1 MEKLQE
7 RSKMKRIIS
16 KFMMIFSILTYSIS
30 FQSFADSKIEYE
42 KAVKLITE
50 DKIEESVQLLQEIS
64 SSKDKEY
71 SMKSNYLLGN
81 YYVSKNNIVQAKKY
95 YQLAIEDTKNTS
107 NEAIS
112 ALYQLSTL
120 AYNENDKLLAEK
132 YILEMDK
139 RTGSKQAN
147 MKELL
152 GMFYFAVIKNTE
164 KAEEN
169 YNEAV
174 KIDPNTLRYRIN
186 LLTLY
191 EYKNDSLNISK
202 TISNMKKINS
212 KVSNKEIGIYYSN
225 SSNMSLAK
233 KYLEKA
239 INEDKDLTA
248 QFNLGIVYYNT
259 GKKDEGI
266 KMLQAAEKMEIKDAT
281 EILNKIK

>member
-1 MEKLQE
+1 LEKLQE

-174 KIDPNTLRYRIN
+174 KIDPNNLRYRIN

>member
-1 MEKLQE
+1 
-7 RSKMKRIIS
+7 MKRIIS

-174 KIDPNTLRYRIN
+174 KIDPNNLRYRIN

>member
-1 MEKLQE
+1 
-7 RSKMKRIIS
+7 
-16 KFMMIFSILTYSIS
+16 
-30 FQSFADSKIEYE
+30 
-42 KAVKLITE
+42 
-50 DKIEESVQLLQEIS
+50 
-64 SSKDKEY
+64 
-71 SMKSNYLLGN
+71 MKSNYLLGN

-107 NEAIS
+107 NEAKS

-174 KIDPNTLRYRIN
+174 KIDPNNLRYRIN

>member
-1 MEKLQE
+1 
-7 RSKMKRIIS
+7 MKRIIS

-30 FQSFADSKIEYE
+30 VQSFADSKIEYE

-95 YQLAIEDTKNTS
+95 YQLAVEDTKNTS

-139 RTGSKQAN
+139 TTGSKQAN
-147 MKELL
+147 RKELL

-174 KIDPNTLRYRIN
+174 KIDPNNLRYRIN

-202 TISNMKKINS
+202 TISNMQKINS

>member
-1 MEKLQE
+1 
-7 RSKMKRIIS
+7 
-16 KFMMIFSILTYSIS
+16 MMIFSILTYSIS

-152 GMFYFAVIKNTE
+152 GMFYYAVIKNTE

-174 KIDPNTLRYRIN
+174 KIDPNNLRYRIN

>member
-174 KIDPNTLRYRIN
+174 KIDPNNLRYRIN

>member
-174 KIDPNTLRYRIN
+174 KIDPNNIRYRIN

>member
-1 MEKLQE
+1 M
-7 RSKMKRIIS
+7 
-16 KFMMIFSILTYSIS
+16 
-30 FQSFADSKIEYE
+30 
-42 KAVKLITE
+42 
-50 DKIEESVQLLQEIS
+50 
-64 SSKDKEY
+64 
-71 SMKSNYLLGN
+71 G
-81 YYVSKNNIVQAKKY
+81 
-95 YQLAIEDTKNTS
+95 
-107 NEAIS
+107 
-112 ALYQLSTL
+112 
-120 AYNENDKLLAEK
+120 
-132 YILEMDK
+132 
-139 RTGSKQAN
+139 
-147 MKELL
+147 
-152 GMFYFAVIKNTE
+152 
-164 KAEEN
+164 
-169 YNEAV
+169 
-174 KIDPNTLRYRIN
+174 PNQN

>member
-174 KIDPNTLRYRIN
+174 KIDPNNLRYRIN

-212 KVSNKEIGIYYSN
+212 KVSNKEVGIYYSN